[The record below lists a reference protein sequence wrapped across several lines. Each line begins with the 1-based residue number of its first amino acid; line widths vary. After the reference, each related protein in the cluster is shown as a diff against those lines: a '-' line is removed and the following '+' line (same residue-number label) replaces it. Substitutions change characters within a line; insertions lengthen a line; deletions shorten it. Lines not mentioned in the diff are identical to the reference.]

1 MALKNSGETH
11 IDIGRIAHSFN
22 RSEVRKEI
30 YLHLCCVYPKEE
42 TIAEISTATG
52 YDEITVLGALIGY
65 EDRYKPE
72 DALVILSL
80 ANVKEEEYHGQKVMI
95 FSAVPNWKDINE
107 LLKNYTQHNN
117 LPAKLRR
124 HIKK

>member
-11 IDIGRIAHSFN
+11 IDLGRIAHSFN
-22 RSEVRKEI
+22 RSGVRKEI
-30 YLHLCCVYPKEE
+30 HIHLCGIYPKEE
-42 TIAEISTATG
+42 TIVEISTATG
-52 YDEITVLGALIGY
+52 YGEITVIGALIGY

-80 ANVKEEEYHGQKVMI
+80 ANVKEEAYHGQKVMI

-107 LLKNYTQHNN
+107 LLKDYTQYNN
-117 LPAKLRR
+117 LPAKSRR
-124 HIKK
+124 YIKK